1 MFPIVP
7 RSKAPGVDF
16 CGDDYYGH
24 HYIIRSDAGVYMRSG
39 NLNQGSNIEVF
50 DLHYSCKG
58 GDHYLA
64 NNGYFYIINGTN
76 YRRVTNMNTDA
87 DSVVYSLHPNCQGG
101 DHYLSMCGKF
111 YIIYKDRGIYRRTT
125 NMNKDENAVEYH
137 LHPSCRDG
145 LYYWGNGQYAYVVK
159 NSVVWGP
166 QYYTT
171 SNMNNNLDRVDKSFA
186 MGVVKFL
193 PGGLATTNGPA
204 FGEWELLKSFEN
216 TSHVT
221 VDWSKQV
228 SHQRGAK
235 REKLSSIEHDWNFK
249 VTASYS
255 SGDLAANFAKYQ
267 ISLEASYG
275 GKSINTTKES
285 WDDVTTV
292 TEKVSVSVPPDQ
304 QVCFWQYKVGLGDED
319 ILFCPKM
326 KMTHS
331 KDPPTE
337 IPLKTV

>member
-1 MFPIVP
+1 
-7 RSKAPGVDF
+7 PGVDL

-24 HYIIRSDAGVYMRSG
+24 HYIIRSDAGVYMRSD
-39 NLNQGSNIEVF
+39 NLNKVSNIEVF

-87 DSVVYSLHPNCQGG
+87 DSTVYALHPNCQGG
-101 DHYLSMCGKF
+101 DHYLSMGGKF

-145 LYYWGNGQYAYVVK
+145 LYYWGN
-159 NSVVWGP
+159 
-166 QYYTT
+166 
-171 SNMNNNLDRVDKSFA
+171 MNNNLDRVDNSFA

-249 VTASYS
+249 
-255 SGDLAANFAKYQ
+255 
-267 ISLEASYG
+267 ISLEQIVMS
-275 GKSINTTKES
+275 
-285 WDDVTTV
+285 
-292 TEKVSVSVPPDQ
+292 
-304 QVCFWQYKVGLGDED
+304 
-319 ILFCPKM
+319 
-326 KMTHS
+326 THH
-331 KDPPTE
+331 
-337 IPLKTV
+337 